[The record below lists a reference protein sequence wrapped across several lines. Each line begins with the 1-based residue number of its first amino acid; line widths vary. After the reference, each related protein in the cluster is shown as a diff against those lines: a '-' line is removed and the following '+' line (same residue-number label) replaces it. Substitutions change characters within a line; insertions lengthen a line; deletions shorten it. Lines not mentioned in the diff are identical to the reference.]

1 MLYGTFLCSIF
12 FLSSCFKVIQ
22 LGKLNMIS
30 NRNIESK
37 ADYVLLKNY
46 AGGDIKEIKKAL
58 KKTKASSLD
67 QAVDETVKN
76 VAEGRIP

>member
-1 MLYGTFLCSIF
+1 MKKVIAYGTILCSIF

-46 AGGDIKEIKKAL
+46 AGGDIKEIKKPS
-58 KKTKASSLD
+58 KKPKRTHLIK
-67 QAVDETVKN
+67 
-76 VAEGRIP
+76 P